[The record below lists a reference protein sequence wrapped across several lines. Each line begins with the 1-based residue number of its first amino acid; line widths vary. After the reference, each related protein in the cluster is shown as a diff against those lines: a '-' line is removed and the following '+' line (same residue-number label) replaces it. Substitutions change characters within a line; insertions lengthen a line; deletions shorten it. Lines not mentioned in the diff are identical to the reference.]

1 MLSRLFGSGS
11 FSKDDQLQVM
21 ETEIEALKEEI
32 ENLKSGN
39 KEAHIMLNIL
49 VTANQTMAADLS
61 MVYESLQK
69 IVGASATSSSHG
81 FRFTFR
87 DEDDDLPN

>member
-11 FSKDDQLQVM
+11 FSKDDQLQIM

-39 KEAHIMLNIL
+39 KEINAMLNIL

-69 IVGASATSSSHG
+69 IVGASATSSPHG
-81 FRFTFR
+81 FSFTFR